1 MKTNIL
7 TCLFLALLACAC
19 SKSETDG
26 TNPVPGADAQLQE
39 GSLRI
44 AVTPTLDCLP
54 LYVAQQEGWFESAG
68 LSVQLVPF
76 QAQMDQ
82 DTAVAGGSVQ
92 GLTTD
97 SERMAW
103 LSSHGT
109 PLQQVAPTSL
119 FWQLLTN
126 KAARLTLLSQ
136 LDDKMVAMT
145 RYSATDKLAAHLVDS
160 AGLQSERVFRIQVND
175 VGVRLSMLQNGIMDA
190 MLLPEPQAT
199 VARLDGHP
207 VLYSS
212 GPGLGV
218 LAFRQ
223 DVMADTARRHEVERL
238 VAVFDAATD
247 SIAARGLQHYRTLI
261 ANYCKVR
268 PEVVDSIE
276 MRDER

>member
-1 MKTNIL
+1 MKTSIF
-7 TCLFLALLACAC
+7 TCLFIVLLACAC
-19 SKSETDG
+19 SQSGTDG
-26 TNPVPGADAQLQE
+26 SQPLGGDTPLQE

-54 LYVAQQEGWFESAG
+54 LYVAQHEGWFQDEG

-76 QAQMDQ
+76 TAQMDQ
-82 DTAVAGGSVQ
+82 DTAVAGGTVH

-109 PLQQVAPTSL
+109 PLQQVARTSL
-119 FWQLLTN
+119 SWQLLTN

-160 AGLQSERVFRIQVND
+160 AGLQPERVFRVQVND
-175 VGVRLSMLQNGIMDA
+175 VLVRLAMLKNGTMDA

-199 VARLDGHP
+199 EARLDGHP
-207 VLYSS
+207 VLYKS
-212 GPGLGV
+212 GTGFGV

-223 DVMADTARRHEVERL
+223 DVMADTAQRHQVERL
-238 VAVFDAATD
+238 VALVNAATD

-261 ANYCKVR
+261 ASYCGVR
-268 PEVVDSIE
+268 PEVVDSISPLTSHH
-276 MRDER
+276 